1 MMMHKY
7 YIIDDSM
14 FDFEPVIDSTN
25 VNVMDLIM
33 KLSIKF
39 NDISNA
45 FFDLYERETDGD
57 NEYYSSTMLMYEVSD
72 NIYDGLRY
80 LSNILITS
88 NVTIDEWQ
96 SMSKNFDEFTI
107 TMEILGMTILNAIYT
122 DQLMN
127 ETIVV
132 VSREELINAF
142 KSSFTTIGNV
152 WRNVLKSKLS
162 PEIYPKIIT
171 SYDER
176 TILYRELKEWL
187 LEIYFVIPIA
197 FKKINGVYIQ
207 NYFLTMIAY

>member
-7 YIIDDSM
+7 IIDDSV
-14 FDFEPVIDSTN
+14 FDFDPVIDSTN

-45 FFDLYERETDGD
+45 FFDLYDREQDGD
-57 NEYYSSTMLMYEVSD
+57 NNAYSSTMLMYEVSD

-107 TMEILGMTILNAIYT
+107 TMEILGMTILNTIYR
-122 DQLMN
+122 DQLVN

-132 VSREELINAF
+132 VSREELNVF
-142 KSSFTTIGNV
+142 KSSFATIGNV
-152 WRNVLKSKLS
+152 WRNVLKPKLS
-162 PEIYPKIIT
+162 PEIYPKIIS

-197 FKKINGVYIQ
+197 FKKINGAYIQ